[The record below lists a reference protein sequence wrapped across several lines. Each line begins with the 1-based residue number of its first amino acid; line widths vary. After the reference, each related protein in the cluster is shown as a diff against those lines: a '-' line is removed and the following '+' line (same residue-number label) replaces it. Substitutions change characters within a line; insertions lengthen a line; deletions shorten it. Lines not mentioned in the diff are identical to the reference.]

1 MENFITELVYDI
13 KQMSLFQ
20 QVIFT
25 FWGVCLIMF
34 TASGLL
40 IVVTMIKH
48 FVSMLF
54 VKLNFKQ
61 S

>member
-1 MENFITELVYDI
+1 MEKFITELVFDV
-13 KQMSLFQ
+13 KQMDLFQ

-34 TASGLL
+34 TASGLM
-40 IVVTMIKH
+40 IVVSMIRH